1 MKHLMIEC
9 RDTASRA
16 RRIAALVC
24 AAGINL
30 APAVVGAQQTTDTKT
45 ELPPVYVT
53 AQKVRQT
60 LEQTP
65 ASVSTLDSDL
75 IHDIGADSFNDLA
88 PYTANTTIATSSSSG
103 QLTIR
108 GFGTV
113 DSNQGLD
120 PSVGLV
126 YDGVFYSRSNYFAAF
141 FNDLDRVEVL
151 RGPQGTLFGKNVT
164 AGLINVTSAAPSE
177 SRLIKWDVESEEGG
191 RLAFRPVLQSGLG
204 DGLSIRFSGN
214 YDDGSRGTLY
224 NTDLQRRENNPQQ
237 ETSRVR
243 LRYDSHE
250 NWTLDLGGFTS
261 FQDSNY
267 NLFQLKRELPN
278 MLALDR
284 KYDPETE
291 TTIDDKTSE
300 NVPSSEKASFR
311 GVNATVKIDL
321 SHYTGMKSLE
331 VTAVTGGAEV
341 VVGRADLDADFTPV
355 PFIKEG
361 LAEPSPAR
369 QLSQELRIAG
379 SHPDFFGYG
388 YGFNFVSGLFYE
400 NATLKASN
408 LINIED
414 LGAAFAYIS
423 AAEADSRP
431 SLSSLSPN
439 GGIGGIAGQLTG
451 PLDHVLTLLNPVT
464 GPLIGTQQSARV
476 DLDQRSKA
484 YAVFGQFEYRFL
496 PKLALIGGLRL
507 GQEDKDATADSIATG
522 VLIPQISDQKDFS
535 GSFARSEIDL
545 SPKAGLKY
553 DFSNRWSAYT
563 TFSRG
568 YKSGGFNAIPL
579 NETNIEF
586 GPEQA
591 TNYEIGTKA
600 RFPLLGGAARGSLS
614 VYTTG
619 FDNLQVSTF
628 QGTSIYIENA
638 ARARSSGFEADLFWL
653 PPIEGLSFY
662 LANGLAAAHYTNY
675 VDGPITADACPS
687 TGVTGS
693 TSCTQNLTGKPLP
706 FAPRWST
713 SAIPAYTIQL
723 PRDVSTTFAIDALY
737 ATSRFTNADED
748 PRKLQPATTTI
759 NARVVLAD
767 SILRNWSLTVRALN
781 LTKQIVVD
789 QTVDQPVAPGDLAA
803 VRTDN
808 GRIYTA
814 EMMLKFD

>member
-1 MKHLMIEC
+1 MKSLLIGRGEA
-9 RDTASRA
+9 ASDA
-16 RRIAALVC
+16 RRPRVALC
-24 AAGINL
+24 AVGLSLLPL
-30 APAVVGAQQTTDTKT
+30 AVTAQQTEDSKT
-45 ELPPVYVT
+45 ELPAVYVT
-53 AQKVRQT
+53 AQKTRQT

-65 ASVSTLDSDL
+65 ASVSALDSDL

-88 PYTANTTIATSSSSG
+88 PYVGNTTIAASASSG

-177 SRLIKWDVESEEGG
+177 ARLVQWDVESEEGG
-191 RLAFRPVLQSGLG
+191 RLAFRPVLQSSLG

-224 NTDLQRRENNPQQ
+224 NTFLQRRENNPQQ
-237 ETSRVR
+237 DTTRVR
-243 LRYDSHE
+243 LRYDPHE
-250 NWTLDLGGFTS
+250 NWTLDLGGFIS
-261 FQDSNY
+261 LQDSNY

-278 MLALDR
+278 LLALDR
-284 KYDPETE
+284 KYDPLTE

-300 NVPSSEKASFR
+300 DVPSQEQAGFR

-321 SHYTGMKSLE
+321 SHASGMQSLE
-331 VTAVTGGAEV
+331 FTSITGGAEV
-341 VVGRADLDADFTPV
+341 VVNRADLDADFTPV
-355 PFIKEG
+355 PFIREG

-369 QLSQELRIAG
+369 QISQELRIAG

-388 YGFNFVSGLFYE
+388 HGFNFVAGLFYE
-400 NATLKASN
+400 NATLKSSN
-408 LINIED
+408 LFQIED
-414 LGAAFAYIS
+414 LGAAFAYIV
-423 AAEADSRP
+423 AANADS
-431 SLSSLSPN
+431 SNNLSSLTPN
-439 GGIGGIAGQLTG
+439 GGVGGIAGQLTG
-451 PLDHVLTLLNPVT
+451 PLNTLLNLLNPVT

-476 DLDQRSKA
+476 DLDQRSKS
-484 YAVFGQFEYRFL
+484 YAMFGQFEYKFT
-496 PKLALIGGLRL
+496 PQFSLIGGLRL
-507 GQEDKDATADSIATG
+507 GQEDKDAFADSQATG

-535 GSFARSEIDL
+535 GQFSRSEIDL

-553 DFSNRWSAYT
+553 DFSSRWSVYT
-563 TFSRG
+563 TFARG
-568 YKSGGFNAIPL
+568 YKSGGFNALPL
-579 NETNIEF
+579 NESNIEF

-591 TNYEIGTKA
+591 TSYEVGTKA
-600 RFPLLGGAARGSLS
+600 RFPLLGGGARASLS
-614 VYTTG
+614 AYSTG

-638 ARARSSGFEADLFWL
+638 ARARSNGFEADLFWL
-653 PPIEGLSFY
+653 PPIDGVSLYVSS
-662 LANGLAAAHYTNY
+662 GLAAAHYTNY

-693 TSCTQNLTGKPLP
+693 TTCTQNLTGRPLP
-706 FAPRWST
+706 FAPRWSS

-723 PRDVSTTFAIDALY
+723 PRDVSTTFAVDVLY
-737 ATSRFTNADED
+737 ASSRFTNADED
-748 PRKLQPATTTI
+748 PRKLQAATTTI

-767 SILRNWSLTVRALN
+767 SIRHDWSLTVRGLN
-781 LTKQIVVD
+781 LTRQVVID

-803 VRTDN
+803 VRTDY

-814 EMMLKFD
+814 ELMFRFH